1 MSSLTTLARPYA
13 KAAFELARDSKAL
26 AEWDQLLGAAGSVVS
41 DASMAGLIETP
52 HVGSERIAAI
62 VLEAL
67 GNPKDGNFENFIS
80 VLGSNSRLSLLPEI
94 SALFQR
100 LRQDAEQR
108 LSVRVVSAIALDD
121 DQSERLKKAL
131 GARFDR
137 AIEMHQEI
145 DASVLGGAVIYAG
158 DQVID
163 GSLRGRLHKLQTS
176 LAG

>member
-13 KAAFELARDSKAL
+13 KAAFELARGSKAL
-26 AEWDQLLGAAGSVVS
+26 AEWDQLLGAAGLVVS
-41 DASMAGLIETP
+41 DEHMAELIETP

-62 VLEAL
+62 VLEAV
-67 GNPKDGNFENFIS
+67 GKPQDGNFGNFIS
-80 VLGSNSRLSLLPEI
+80 VLGINNRLALLPEI

-108 LSVRVVSAIALDD
+108 LSVRVVSAIALDG

-163 GSLRGRLHKLQTS
+163 GSLRGRLHKLQAS